1 MEWFLQQK
9 KEMIIS
15 DQWGKKIKKPAI
27 WAHRGCSARYPE
39 NTLLSFEKAAQING
53 IKGIELDV
61 QMTKDDQLVVIHDE
75 RLDRTT
81 TGTGYVKDYTF
92 AQIRAL
98 AITPPDKE
106 DHMRVQVICMCLH
119 LLRFLLF

>member
-1 MEWFLQQK
+1 MVSAAK

-15 DQWGKKIKKPAI
+15 DQWGKNKKPAI

-61 QMTKDDQLVVIHDE
+61 QMTKDDQLVVIYDE

-98 AITPPDKE
+98 AITPSGQGRPYE
-106 DHMRVQVICMCLH
+106 STGHLH
-119 LLRFLLF
+119 VPALAEVLLF